1 MYRFTLDKSSKK
13 FICPS
18 CKKKTFVRYIENE
31 TKQFI
36 RSDVGRCDRE
46 INCGFHY
53 SPKAFFK
60 DNEWKN
66 NRTSAPEQL
75 KRTVSRNVPEQ
86 SFQNVSHIDYEIFIE
101 SMWLW
106 LIINVIIVN

>member
-1 MYRFTLDKSSKK
+1 MYRFYLDKSSKK

-18 CKKKTFVRYIENE
+18 CEKKTFVRYIDIE

-36 RSDVGRCDRE
+36 RTDVGRCDRE

-66 NRTSAPEQL
+66 NSTSVPKQL
-75 KRTVSRNVPEQ
+75 KENVSKSVPKQ
-86 SFQNVSHIDYEIFIE
+86 SFQNVSHIDCEVICR
-101 SMWLW
+101 
-106 LIINVIIVN
+106 LISYSEQSY